1 MVLYDLTIRVD
12 QEWLDILD
20 VISRHQEG
28 FMWQDI
34 EATFWEEVVDE

>member
-1 MVLYDLTIRVD
+1 MYKLNITVD

-28 FMWQDI
+28 FL
-34 EATFWEEVVDE
+34 WEEVKAVEYVEVE

>member
-1 MVLYDLTIRVD
+1 MILYDLKIRVD

-28 FMWQDI
+28 FIWEDV
-34 EATFWEEVVDE
+34 EATFWEEVKDE